1 MKRDADLALQ
11 KIPPQYE
18 EKSQQWYDKYE
29 VIPPIQHK
37 RQLKIQD
44 IQSVKNIEKVPGI
57 VKSKIYSYSVIV

>member
-29 VIPPIQHK
+29 VIPPIHHK
-37 RQLKIQD
+37 RKLKIQD
-44 IQSVKNIEKVPGI
+44 IQSVKNIEKVQGTM
-57 VKSKIYSYSVIV
+57 KSKIYSYSVIM